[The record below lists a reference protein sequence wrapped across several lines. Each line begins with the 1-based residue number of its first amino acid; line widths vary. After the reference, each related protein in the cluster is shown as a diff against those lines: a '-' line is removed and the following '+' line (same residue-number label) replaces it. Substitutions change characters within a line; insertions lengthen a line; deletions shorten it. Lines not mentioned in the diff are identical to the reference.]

1 VLNERTRIIK
11 LDFDESQPT
20 DANAERVKRQ
30 VPAPMWASPGAG
42 VGRVPVQMWAG
53 PGADVGRVPVQMW
66 AESRRRCG
74 QILGQMWIG
83 EQPCAQNSR
92 AVTGRLR
99 VRHERWRLEAV
110 LHCGWKQCCTV
121 SYSLKAAEGFT
132 V

>member
-30 VPAPMWASPGAG
+30 VPPP
-42 VGRVPVQMWAG
+42 MWAG
-53 PGADVGRVPVQMW
+53 PGADVGR
-66 AESRRRCG
+66 SRRRCG
-74 QILGQMWIG
+74 RILGQMWIG

-99 VRHERWRLEAV
+99 VRHEPWRLEAV
-110 LHCGWKQCCTV
+110 LHCVVQPK
-121 SYSLKAAEGFT
+121 SR
-132 V
+132 